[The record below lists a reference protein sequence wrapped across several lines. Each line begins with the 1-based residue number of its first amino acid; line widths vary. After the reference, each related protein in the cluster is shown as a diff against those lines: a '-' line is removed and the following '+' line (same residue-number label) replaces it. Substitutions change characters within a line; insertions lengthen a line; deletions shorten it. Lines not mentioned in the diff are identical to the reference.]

1 MGIFTVE
8 GQKDMP
14 NPPLPVSPIPDVELE
29 VIKDEVK
36 LFWDQLRAGTV
47 PPQDLIIT
55 DEGINGLIASSD
67 YLRGHAYV
75 KISDDEWYADLVLPA
90 DKLPGGK
97 GRFFIG
103 NANTMTQEDHSVESG
118 NTHLVTTLTPKNHVK
133 DPDFPT
139 ILKGKFVVYRDDTE
153 EGKPVLE
160 LDYGQFLNWLA
171 PDDWI
176 ERRENLLKCESYDHH
191 HHHHHH
197 DADKDCLEFMDTIA
211 RLESITIQDSKFIFK
226 PIRNNNNEEEEEA
239 GRDDDFLNQEM
250 ATVEDKK
257 PNNDDNDSRR
267 HLSSKGD
274 KSSFMNVGGTMILR
288 RVLSGMI

>member
-1 MGIFTVE
+1 MGFRQMEKGEGAHLLKDDLIKKQMHSPAKKGNKPFSWLRCLCWTVAILGMLSVISLVGIAFGLYFWIRYEVMIFTVE

-47 PPQDLIIT
+47 PPQDLI
-55 DEGINGLIASSD
+55 
-67 YLRGHAYV
+67 
-75 KISDDEWYADLVLPA
+75 
-90 DKLPGGK
+90 
-97 GRFFIG
+97 
-103 NANTMTQEDHSVESG
+103 MTQEDHSVESG

-133 DPDFPT
+133 DLDFPT

-176 ERRENLLKCESYDHH
+176 ER
-191 HHHHHH
+191 
-197 DADKDCLEFMDTIA
+197 
-211 RLESITIQDSKFIFK
+211 
-226 PIRNNNNEEEEEA
+226 
-239 GRDDDFLNQEM
+239 
-250 ATVEDKK
+250 
-257 PNNDDNDSRR
+257 
-267 HLSSKGD
+267 
-274 KSSFMNVGGTMILR
+274 
-288 RVLSGMI
+288 